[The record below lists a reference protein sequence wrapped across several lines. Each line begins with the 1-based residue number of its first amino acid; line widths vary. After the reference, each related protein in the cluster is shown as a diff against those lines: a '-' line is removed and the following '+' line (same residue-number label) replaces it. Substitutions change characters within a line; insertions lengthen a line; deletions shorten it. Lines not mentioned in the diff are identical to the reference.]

1 MCILL
6 VSKYPSRDY
15 NLIVIA
21 NRDEYHSRQTD
32 RLGFW
37 STCPGVIGGRD
48 LEAGGGWLAVS
59 RTGRL
64 AAITNINAGRSLRPD
79 AKSRGLIVRDF
90 LNTDAPADEYA
101 KKLRSD
107 HDSYNGFNL
116 IAYDGNK
123 LYWDSNRVK
132 KGVELANRTYTLSN
146 APLRTKWSK
155 TELLKFKFQT
165 VMDNASKELL
175 NRLLDILGPNSNDGI
190 DPCSDN
196 YQTGDRLKKD
206 IFIQGETYGTRCSS
220 VILFKNDGTITFV
233 EKRYNSKGATTGENT
248 IELT

>member
-1 MCILL
+1 M
-6 VSKYPSRDY
+6 
-15 NLIVIA
+15 
-21 NRDEYHSRQTD
+21 
-32 RLGFW
+32 
-37 STCPGVIGGRD
+37 IGGRD

-64 AAITNINAGRSLRPD
+64 AAITNINAGRSLRPR

-90 LNTDAPADEYA
+90 LNREVPADKYA
-101 KKLRSD
+101 EELRSD
-107 HDSYNGFNL
+107 HDNYNGFNL
-116 IAYDGNK
+116 IIYDGNK

-132 KGVELANRTYTLSN
+132 EGVELANKTYTMSN
-146 APLRTKWSK
+146 APLPTKWSK

-165 VMDNASKELL
+165 VMDNTSKELL

-190 DPCSDN
+190 VPCGDK
-196 YQTGDRLKKD
+196 YQAGGRLKKD
-206 IFIQGETYGTRCSS
+206 IFIHGATYGTRCSS
-220 VILFKNDGTITFV
+220 VILFKNDGRITFT